1 MSIDYRLT
9 LDYQLQTGWLE
20 PFINGLLQ
28 GYAVAR
34 RCSACAKTTFPPIR
48 VCACQHTEGDWVNL
62 SGKAEITY
70 RCEGADGNFALVQF
84 EGADTQTVVRLNAM
98 TDVDDI
104 GYLQCASDPQLTSNT
119 SPASGMAVSMQ
130 PQNIPELVL
139 AQNPAAVPHR
149 LVDDNE

>member
-84 EGADTQTVVRLNAM
+84 EGADTQTVVRLDAM
-98 TDVDDI
+98 ADVDDI
-104 GYLQCASDPQLTSNT
+104 GYLQCASDRQSTNNT
-119 SPASGMAVSMQ
+119 TTASGKAISMQ
-130 PQNIPELVL
+130 AHGLPELVL
-139 AQNPAAVPHR
+139 TPTVSTIPQRHG
-149 LVDDNE
+149 DDNE

>member
-1 MSIDYRLT
+1 MTIDYRLT
-9 LDYQLQTGWLE
+9 LDYQLQAGWLE

-28 GYAVAR
+28 GDAVAR

-104 GYLQCASDPQLTSNT
+104 GYLQCTSDPQLTSNP
-119 SPASGMAVSMQ
+119 SPASGMAVSVQ
-130 PQNIPELVL
+130 RQSLPELVL
-139 AQNPAAVPHR
+139 AQTPATVPQRHG
-149 LVDDNE
+149 DDNE